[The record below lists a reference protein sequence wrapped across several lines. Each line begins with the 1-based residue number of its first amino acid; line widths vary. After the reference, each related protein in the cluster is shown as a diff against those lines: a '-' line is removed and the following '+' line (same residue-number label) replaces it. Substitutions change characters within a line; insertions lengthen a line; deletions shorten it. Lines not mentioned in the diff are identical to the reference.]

1 MSKPIV
7 VGVDG
12 STSALYAVDWAAAE
26 AGRRRLPLRIVHVAA
41 RWEYGAAIPAEPGP
55 SAPQA
60 EAVRLRVLRLAE
72 ERARTFASVTV
83 DCRLGV
89 GSVPATLI
97 QEAEDADLLVLGPR
111 GTGGFTRLLLGSV
124 SRQAVEHAPC
134 PVVIVPPD
142 TDPRPR
148 RAEIVVGVDGS
159 QGSVDAVGFALE
171 EASSRAMGLRAIH
184 AWTRPAY
191 PAELR
196 PVRYDAAAVEQEGF
210 RLLSE
215 SLAGWTSKYPDV
227 PVLEQV
233 IEGAPVEVLTETSGA
248 VELLVVGARGR
259 GGFPGLRMG
268 SVSHAVL
275 HHAKG
280 PLAVVRRDAGSAR

>member
-12 STSALYAVDWAAAE
+12 SASALYAVDWAAAE

-41 RWEYGAAIPAEPGP
+41 RWEYGVAIPAEPGP
-55 SAPQA
+55 SAPLA
-60 EAVRLRVLRLAE
+60 EAAGLRILRLAE
-72 ERARTFASVTV
+72 ERARTFASVAV

-89 GSVPATLI
+89 GSIPVTLL
-97 QEAEDADLLVLGPR
+97 QEAEDAELLVLGPH
-111 GTGGFTRLLLGSV
+111 GTGGLTRLLLGSV
-124 SRQAVEHAPC
+124 SRQAAEHAPC

-142 TDPRPR
+142 TDSRPR

-159 QGSVDAVGFALE
+159 QGSVEAVGFALE
-171 EASSRAMGLRAIH
+171 EAASRTTGLRAIH
-184 AWTRPAY
+184 AWIRPVY
-191 PAELR
+191 PAELH
-196 PVRYDAAAVEQEGF
+196 PVRYDTAAVEQEGA

-227 PVLEQV
+227 PVFEQV
-233 IEGAPVEVLTETSGA
+233 IEGAPVDVLIEASGA
-248 VELLVVGARGR
+248 AELLVVGARGR

-268 SVSHAVL
+268 SVSHAIL
-275 HHAKG
+275 HRARG
-280 PLAVVRRDAGSAR
+280 PLAVVRRDAGNAR